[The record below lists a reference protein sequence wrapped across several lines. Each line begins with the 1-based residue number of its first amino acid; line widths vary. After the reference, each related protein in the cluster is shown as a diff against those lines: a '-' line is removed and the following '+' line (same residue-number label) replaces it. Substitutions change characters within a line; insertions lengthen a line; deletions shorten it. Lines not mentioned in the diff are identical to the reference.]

1 MVPEL
6 IFHPSDIGMNQAGL
20 AQTLVQAADA
30 LHPDL
35 RPLLLSNIVCTGGTA
50 KCSGFTERL
59 TREVRALVPAHYQ
72 VTSSFCLPILGTEAH
87 EGSIQL

>member
-6 IFHPSDIGMNQAGL
+6 IFHPSDVGMDQAGL
-20 AQTLVQAADA
+20 AQTLVEAANA

-50 KCSGFTERL
+50 KCPGFAERL
-59 TREVRALVPAHYQ
+59 SSEVQALVPAQYQ
-72 VTSSFCLPILGTEAH
+72 ARHLAWPLPF
-87 EGSIQL
+87 